1 MFQWFNASR
10 IAAASAFLAMV
21 IGGPVVANALGVD
34 QERSEASLSLLPQDV
49 VGIALSEADSPPD
62 YTIIPETNGPTPE
75 RAVALRA
82 VVNAADL
89 NALVSANLSSTA
101 DNAEERCLASA
112 IYFEAKSESFE
123 GQLAVAQVVINRA
136 NSGRFA
142 SSICGVVLQRSQFS
156 FVRGGAIPSVNNQER
171 AWREAMGIARIAK
184 AKLYSS
190 RAPGALYFHAA
201 RVAPNWKLNRVA
213 SIGNH
218 IFYK

>member
-75 RAVALRA
+75 RA

>member
-62 YTIIPETNGPTPE
+62 YTIIPETKMTAPE
-75 RAVALRA
+75 QPIVQRAVLART
-82 VVNAADL
+82 DL
-89 NALVSANLSSTA
+89 NSLVSAHLTSTA
-101 DNAEERCLASA
+101 ESAEERCLASA

-123 GQLAVAQVVINRA
+123 GQLAVAQVVLNRA

-156 FVRGGAIPSVNNQER
+156 FVRRGAIPSVNNQER

>member
-34 QERSEASLSLLPQDV
+34 QERNEASLSLLPQDV
-49 VGIALSEADSPPD
+49 VGIALLEADSPPD
-62 YTIIPETNGPTPE
+62 YTIIPETTLPIPE
-75 RAVALRA
+75 RAVL
-82 VVNAADL
+82 NATDL
-89 NALVSANLSSTA
+89 NSLVSAHLGSTA

-123 GQLAVAQVVINRA
+123 GQLAVAQVVLNRA

-156 FVRGGAIPSVNNQER
+156 FVRSGAIPSINNQER

-184 AKLYSS
+184 AKLYAS